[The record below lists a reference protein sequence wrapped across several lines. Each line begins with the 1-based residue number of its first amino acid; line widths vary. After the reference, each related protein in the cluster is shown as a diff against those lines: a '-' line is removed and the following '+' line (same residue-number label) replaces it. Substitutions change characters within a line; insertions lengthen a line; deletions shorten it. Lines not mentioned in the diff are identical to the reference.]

1 MKCSMYDDLYEYNEM
16 INRKLD
22 RVSEL
27 RAALTSMSA
36 SLGERTTGTHE
47 DRMANLMCKIVILEN
62 ELEGMINDY
71 ADRKRKAQ
79 QEIYMLENEDWQDIM
94 YMSFIEFKSM
104 HDIAKIKGTSYECI
118 KKKRQR
124 AIKNLK
130 SILTSP

>member
-1 MKCSMYDDLYEYNEM
+1 MYDDLYEYNEM

-22 RVSEL
+22 RVAEL
-27 RAALTSMSA
+27 RAALTSMNA
-36 SLGERTTGTHE
+36 PLGEKSSGSHE

-62 ELEGMINDY
+62 ELEGMIDDY

-79 QEIYMLENEDWQDIM
+79 QEIYMLENEEWQDIM

-124 AIKNLK
+124 AVKCLK
-130 SILTSP
+130 TMLTSP